1 MATERLLMRHIRE
14 ILRLKW
20 TLRRSHRETARS
32 LGISAGAVASVVT
45 RAKAM
50 ALTWDAVGTLS
61 DDALER
67 TLYGPKLALTVA
79 RPGPDL
85 VWMHTELR
93 RPGVTLEL
101 LHLEYLAA
109 HPDGYRYSA
118 FCGHYRRWLA
128 QQRTSMRQVH
138 TAGEKTFV
146 DYAGQRP
153 SLVDPATGE
162 IVPVELF
169 VAVLGASNYTYA
181 EATLTQRSVDFI
193 QSHTRT
199 VEYFGG
205 VSAVVVPDQ
214 LRTGVTD
221 PCRYEPTVQRTYADW
236 ARHYGTAI
244 VPARPAKP
252 RDKAKVEVAVQV
264 AERWILARLRN
275 ETFFTLAA
283 LNARIAELL
292 TDLNDRPMKGYGGA
306 SRRALFERFDRPALQ
321 PLPRDRY
328 VHADWRHARVNIDY
342 HVEVDR
348 HYYSVPHALIHAAV
362 EICLTATT
370 VDVLLRGARVWLH
383 VRSYRAGSPHDHPGA
398 HAEGAPRASGVEP
411 LPLDRLGRHHRAP
424 HRGARP
430 GPARE
435 PAPSRARLSL
445 VPGHPAI
452 GEAARARRGS
462 TPPAP
467 ARSPP
472 ARGRIATSSRSSN
485 TAWTVCPWTSSP
497 RRRARGPCM
506 PTSAAPRTT
515 NRLMPKETAHAD

>member
-45 RAKAM
+45 RAKATG
-50 ALTWDAVGTLS
+50 LTGETVGALS

-67 TLYGPKLALTVA
+67 LLYGPKLALTVA

-138 TAGEKTFV
+138 TAGEKAFV

-153 SLVDPATGE
+153 SLVDPGTGE

-199 VEYFGG
+199 VEYWGG

-214 LRTGVTD
+214 LRTGVTE

-236 ARHYGTAI
+236 ERHYATAI

-264 AERWILARLRN
+264 TERWILARLRN
-275 ETFFTLAA
+275 ETFTLVAQCGIVTHG
-283 LNARIAELL
+283 LEERTKPTICGCRIAS
-292 TDLNDRPMKGYGGA
+292 DRRRRVAGA
-306 SRRALFERFDRPALQ
+306 IRLIRF
-321 PLPRDRY
+321 
-328 VHADWRHARVNIDY
+328 VGRVNC
-342 HVEVDR
+342 VDP
-348 HYYSVPHALIHAAV
+348 V
-362 EICLTATT
+362 
-370 VDVLLRGARVWLH
+370 
-383 VRSYRAGSPHDHPGA
+383 
-398 HAEGAPRASGVEP
+398 
-411 LPLDRLGRHHRAP
+411 
-424 HRGARP
+424 
-430 GPARE
+430 
-435 PAPSRARLSL
+435 
-445 VPGHPAI
+445 
-452 GEAARARRGS
+452 
-462 TPPAP
+462 
-467 ARSPP
+467 
-472 ARGRIATSSRSSN
+472 SS
-485 TAWTVCPWTSSP
+485 C
-497 RRRARGPCM
+497 
-506 PTSAAPRTT
+506 
-515 NRLMPKETAHAD
+515 

>member
-50 ALTWDAVGTLS
+50 ALTWDVVGALS
-61 DDALER
+61 DDVLER
-67 TLYGPKLALTVA
+67 TLYGPKLALSVA

-128 QQRTSMRQVH
+128 RQRTSMRQVH
-138 TAGEKTFV
+138 TAGEKMFV
-146 DYAGQRP
+146 DYAGHRP
-153 SLVDPATGE
+153 SVVDPATGA

-199 VEYFGG
+199 VEYLGG

-221 PCRYEPTVQRTYADW
+221 PCRYEPTIQRTYADW

-252 RDKAKVEVAVQV
+252 RDKAKAEVAVQV

-283 LNARIAELL
+283 LNARIADLL

-306 SRRALFERFDRPALQ
+306 SRRGGGGGGGWA
-321 PLPRDRY
+321 
-328 VHADWRHARVNIDY
+328 
-342 HVEVDR
+342 
-348 HYYSVPHALIHAAV
+348 
-362 EICLTATT
+362 
-370 VDVLLRGARVWLH
+370 
-383 VRSYRAGSPHDHPGA
+383 
-398 HAEGAPRASGVEP
+398 
-411 LPLDRLGRHHRAP
+411 
-424 HRGARP
+424 
-430 GPARE
+430 GPAAPP
-435 PAPSRARLSL
+435 PAGWLPPPQRSLRPRRL
-445 VPGHPAI
+445 
-452 GEAARARRGS
+452 AARARQHRLSRRGRPALLLRPARVDS
-462 TPPAP
+462 RRRRDLPDGDDGRCAP
-467 ARSPP
+467 AR
-472 ARGRIATSSRSSN
+472 
-485 TAWTVCPWTSSP
+485 
-497 RRRARGPCM
+497 RARL
-506 PTSAAPRTT
+506 APR
-515 NRLMPKETAHAD
+515 A

>member
-1 MATERLLMRHIRE
+1 MATERLLMRHVRE

-20 TLRRSHRETARS
+20 TLHRSHRETARS

-45 RAKAM
+45 RAKAT
-50 ALTWDAVGTLS
+50 ALTWDAVGALD

-67 TLYGPKLALTVA
+67 RLYGPRLALTVA
-79 RPGPDL
+79 RPAPDR
-85 VWMHTELR
+85 VWLHTELR

-101 LHLEYLAA
+101 LHLEYLAT

-118 FCGHYRRWLA
+118 FCSHYRRWLA

-138 TAGEKTFV
+138 RAGEKTFV

-153 SLVDPATGE
+153 HLVDPATGAR
-162 IVPVELF
+162 IPVELF

-181 EATLTQRSVDFI
+181 EATRTQRSGDII

-205 VSAVVVPDQ
+205 VSALVVPDQ

-244 VPARPAKP
+244 VPARPGKP
-252 RDKAKVEVAVQV
+252 RDKAKAEVAVQV

-283 LNARIAELL
+283 LNERIAELR
-292 TDLNDRPMKGYGGA
+292 TDLNARPMKGYGGA
-306 SRRALFERFDRPALQ
+306 SRRALFERFDQPVLQ

-328 VHADWRHARVNIDY
+328 VHAEWRHARVNIDY

-348 HYYSVPHALIHAAV
+348 HYYSVPHALIQT
-362 EICLTATT
+362 CK
-370 VDVLLRGARVWLH
+370 RQ
-383 VRSYRAGSPHDHPGA
+383 
-398 HAEGAPRASGVEP
+398 AP
-411 LPLDRLGRHHRAP
+411 LGRP
-424 HRGARP
+424 
-430 GPARE
+430 
-435 PAPSRARLSL
+435 
-445 VPGHPAI
+445 
-452 GEAARARRGS
+452 ARRG
-462 TPPAP
+462 
-467 ARSPP
+467 
-472 ARGRIATSSRSSN
+472 RIVQADS
-485 TAWTVCPWTSSP
+485 
-497 RRRARGPCM
+497 RRA
-506 PTSAAPRTT
+506 
-515 NRLMPKETAHAD
+515 H

>member
-14 ILRLKW
+14 ILRLKG

-45 RAKAM
+45 RAKAIG
-50 ALTWDAVGTLS
+50 LTWDKASALS

-67 TLYGPKLALTVA
+67 TLYGPKLALTVV

-101 LHLEYLAA
+101 LHLEYLAGY
-109 HPDGYRYSA
+109 PDGYRYSA

-128 QQRTSMRQVH
+128 QQRASMRQVH

-162 IVPVELF
+162 VAAVELF

-221 PCRYEPTVQRTYADW
+221 PCRYEPTIQRTYADW

-292 TDLNDRPMKGYGGA
+292 TDLNERPMKGYGGA
-306 SRRALFERFDRPALQ
+306 SRRALYERFDRPALQ

-328 VHADWRHARVNIDY
+328 VHAD
-342 HVEVDR
+342 
-348 HYYSVPHALIHAAV
+348 
-362 EICLTATT
+362 
-370 VDVLLRGARVWLH
+370 
-383 VRSYRAGSPHDHPGA
+383 
-398 HAEGAPRASGVEP
+398 
-411 LPLDRLGRHHRAP
+411 
-424 HRGARP
+424 
-430 GPARE
+430 
-435 PAPSRARLSL
+435 
-445 VPGHPAI
+445 
-452 GEAARARRGS
+452 
-462 TPPAP
+462 
-467 ARSPP
+467 
-472 ARGRIATSSRSSN
+472 
-485 TAWTVCPWTSSP
+485 
-497 RRRARGPCM
+497 
-506 PTSAAPRTT
+506 
-515 NRLMPKETAHAD
+515 